1 METAVAMAHAM
12 GRTLV
17 MPPEQKMYL
26 LGKKDKHSKNTLSF
40 EDFYHFDSV
49 AVEHAGVEVISTEE
63 FLEREIMSGNI
74 RHPQTGGI
82 MHPPQ
87 NKTDWHGIGTYH
99 SQTFKELASFLREA
113 GISSTW
119 DYSEC
124 IVAFPK
130 RTGPGTSNELEG
142 LLQDILNDGDRQARM
157 RSYDGNPTP
166 VDASPRDRMREMLA
180 GRDHLCVYN
189 ETLQQAPV
197 FHFPGGGK
205 YRLLIH
211 FYAFMFFEDYRQD
224 LWTKRFVRDHL
235 RYVDEIQC
243 AAARVVAAVREKARH
258 HGNPHGLFD
267 SFHIRRGDLQYKDCF
282 IEADEILDN
291 VGNLLLEKNSTIFI
305 ATDERNMTYFDPLRE
320 HYHLY
325 FLHDFMDEVGS
336 INKNFYGMLDQR
348 IASRG
353 RTFFGVSWPHFN
365 FVPFVGAI
373 DCIHISRIPTL
384 LLPSIFLI
392 NRRTIPHSPAL
403 SLECVATTLSWSRQN
418 MCAQATHPRTTS
430 LPNNSSTPCITTKG
444 CTVLFGLESF
454 QYLGE
459 TLTDQ

>member
-63 FLEREIMSGNI
+63 FLERELMSGNI

-142 LLQDILNDGDRQARM
+142 MLQDILNDGDRQARM

-189 ETLQQAPV
+189 DTLQQAPV

-291 VGNLLLEKNSTIFI
+291 VGNLLEKNSTIFI

-353 RTFFGVSWPHFN
+353 RTFFGVSWSHFN
-365 FVPFVGAI
+365 
-373 DCIHISRIPTL
+373 SL
-384 LLPSIFLI
+384 LLWVLLTALIYLTHTNFPSSFYVLI
-392 NRRTIPHSPAL
+392 NRRTIPHSLAL

-418 MCAQATHPRTTS
+418 MCAQATRPRTTS
-430 LPNNSSTPCITTKG
+430 FPNNSSTPCITTKG
-444 CTVLFGLESF
+444 CMVLSGLESF
-454 QYLGE
+454 QCLGG
-459 TLTDQ
+459 TLTGQ